1 MQRGHCRVALERA
14 ESYGGD
20 GEAMYKLLLIWR
32 YLLTRRIALLSVG
45 GVAISVMIMMVV
57 NAIML
62 GFSREMENR
71 IHGALSDV
79 TISSRSSLRGFDDVD
94 SRIRDVYKIAGDMVE
109 AVTPT
114 VTTPGLLSYEY
125 NGGEVVTRQVQ
136 LVGIDAATNEK
147 VTAISR
153 YLQHPENRS
162 KLSFDLREDGYD
174 TRNPLFGEDGVVRP
188 RLAEA
193 GWKKRRADAKYEK
206 FRWEEQARRREIYE
220 QSRKPDSAPE
230 SSSVVDYSRDPASG
244 SVDDPNSNPYA
255 AVLAN
260 LPEPPVY
267 DDVPDAETGSAASPA
282 SPDSPA
288 LDLNAPLDN
297 PSAIDPGFAS
307 VAPAAESPDAPTPL
321 DDVPDAT
328 SDAFDSASA
337 APDLLIGTP
346 FDGLDAFN
354 VEKDKETTQETGAI
368 LGVGTI
374 SGMRRRHLNPQTG
387 KEEIRESL
395 STLPGADVTLSFLAA
410 AAENSLPSIVYDRFT
425 IVDLY
430 ECNMAEYDDSFV
442 FVPIEKLQELR
453 RMIAPDGTRMASQL
467 LIKAKPGVRIEDLRD
482 RLSESPEFP
491 EQLYYVETWKDQQA
505 TTLAAVATELSLLN
519 VVLFLSCGGAGFC
532 ILAIF
537 YMIVVDKRRDVGILK
552 SLGAS
557 GAGILQIFLFY
568 ALALGVVGTSLGMIL
583 AFWFIAHLQEIAD
596 FLSRLMG
603 HEVFDP
609 TIYMFSKVPAIVDP
623 WTVFWIDVGALF
635 VATGASVIPAVRAAR
650 LKPVDTLR
658 V

>member
-1 MQRGHCRVALERA
+1 
-14 ESYGGD
+14 
-20 GEAMYKLLLIWR
+20 MYKLLLIWR

-153 YLQHPENRS
+153 YLQHPANRA

-174 TRNPLFGEDGVVRP
+174 ARNPLFGEDGTVRP

-206 FRWEEQARRREIYE
+206 FRCEEQERRREIYE

-230 SSSVVDYSRDPASG
+230 SASVVDYSRDPASG
-244 SVDDPNSNPYA
+244 AVDDPNANPYA

-260 LPEPPVY
+260 LPAPPVY
-267 DDVPDAETGSAASPA
+267 DDVPDADFDSDASPVNTA
-282 SPDSPA
+282 P
-288 LDLNAPLDN
+288 DLNAPLDAPGAD
-297 PSAIDPGFAS
+297 PSAVDPGFAS
-307 VAPAAESPDAPTPL
+307 VATSVDPNELPTPAVGLDPNTTSLPTDTPVAPARL
-321 DDVPDAT
+321 DDVPDAA
-328 SDAFDSASA
+328 SDAFDSAPA

-354 VEKDKETTQETGAI
+354 VESDKETTQETGAI

-467 LIKAKPGVRIEDLRD
+467 LVKAKPGVRIEDLRD

-568 ALALGVVGTSLGMIL
+568 ALALGVVGTSLGMLL
-583 AFWFIAHLQEIAD
+583 AFWFIAHLQEVAD

-635 VATGASVIPAVRAAR
+635 VATGASVIPAIRAAR